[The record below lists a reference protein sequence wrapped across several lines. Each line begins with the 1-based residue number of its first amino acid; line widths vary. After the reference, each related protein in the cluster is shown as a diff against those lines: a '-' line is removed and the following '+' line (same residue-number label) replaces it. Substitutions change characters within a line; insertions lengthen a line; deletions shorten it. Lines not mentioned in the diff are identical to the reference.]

1 VAGFYGQGNPVLVRH
16 QFPQQSLQRYLVEGV
31 VGLAVLG
38 EVVRTHVITRE
49 VIVNREPEQ

>member
-1 VAGFYGQGNPVLVRH
+1 MAGFYGQGNPVLVRH